1 MVFTPNNTLDYCT
14 ATATVTITVTQATPI
29 ISWGVSATFVK
40 EDTTTEGNWIGTY
53 GSQGYDIV
61 GGPSSEPSYVTV
73 TPEAESTCMW
83 TSTSSQEQALE
94 IPDSSNRLAA
104 CWFSSNVFTINV
116 DFTDDNTHALALYAL
131 DYDDLGRSEQIQIQN
146 ASTGAVLDT
155 SSISNF
161 ANGVYLQWDVS
172 GDVVITVTC
181 TAGKNAVIGGLFFD
195 AGPTTASASY
205 VKTDTATEGNWIGTY
220 GSQGY
225 DIVGGPSSEPSY
237 VTVTPEAESTCMWT
251 STSSQEQALEIPNSS
266 NRLAACWF
274 SSNVFTINVDFTDG
288 NTHALALYALDYD
301 DLGRSEQI
309 QIQNASTGA
318 VLDTSSISNFAN
330 GVYLQWDVSG
340 DVVITVTC
348 TAGKNAVIGGLFIDP
363 DPAAPASSPSLPSS
377 IVYGTALGPA
387 QLDAAAAVQGSFAY
401 SPAAGTVLSAEST
414 PSLSCSLPTIQWTTP
429 PPVRQL
435 RSPSG
440 RLPRP

>member
-1 MVFTPNNTLDYCT
+1 
-14 ATATVTITVTQATPI
+14 
-29 ISWGVSATFVK
+29 
-40 EDTTTEGNWIGTY
+40 
-53 GSQGYDIV
+53 
-61 GGPSSEPSYVTV
+61 
-73 TPEAESTCMW
+73 MW

-116 DFTDDNTHALALYAL
+116 DFTDDNTHALALYGL

-318 VLDTSSISNFAN
+318 VSELSSISNFAN

-377 IVYGTALGPA
+377 IVYGTARCPA
-387 QLDAAAAVQGSFAY
+387 QSTPRPPCRVASAY
-401 SPAAGTVLSAEST
+401 SPAAGN
-414 PSLSCSLPTIQWTTP
+414 
-429 PPVRQL
+429 
-435 RSPSG
+435 
-440 RLPRP
+440 RP